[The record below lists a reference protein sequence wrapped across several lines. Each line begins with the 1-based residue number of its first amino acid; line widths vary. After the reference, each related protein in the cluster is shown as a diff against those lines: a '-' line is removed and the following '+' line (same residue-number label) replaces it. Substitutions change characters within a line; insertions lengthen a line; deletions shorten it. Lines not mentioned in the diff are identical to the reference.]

1 MSNKIPR
8 DQSQTLEINND
19 EIESM
24 MEQYADERTVE
35 NLNRLVG
42 MFHKGRVIVPANMGP
57 KKQPAPYFIT
67 NQEGKIFL
75 PVFTSKKQL
84 TSKISTPYLL
94 NIPYIAA
101 NTMALQD
108 GLNCEGIVVNPFS
121 NNLVF
126 RKELLVKIDEVEK
139 KRQAA
144 GGTGPVAGKKVQMT
158 EQEYMAYELR
168 QFGGIFLPKI
178 LFEKAKEFVDELC
191 DRKEACVDEL
201 FEASYQQK
209 RLYPYLEEEFAVM
222 PMDMSEEQLIVR
234 IDMPTRDASV
244 GSCDR
249 VYLVWD
255 KVAEKGR
262 YFTIERAAKGYI
274 IGEVTSELHHL
285 NYGEAPVEGAEI
297 QRILEMMENEKFQ
310 TS

>member
-1 MSNKIPR
+1 MTKRIPK

-19 EIESM
+19 EIESA
-24 MEQYADERTVE
+24 MEQYAGERTVE

-42 MFHKGRVIVPANMGP
+42 MFHRGRVIVPANMGP
-57 KKQPAPYFIT
+57 KKQPAPYLIT
-67 NQEGKIFL
+67 NQEGRIFL

-84 TSKISTPYLL
+84 TSKLPAPYLL

-101 NTMALQD
+101 NTMALKD
-108 GLNCEGIVVNPFS
+108 GLNCEGIVVNPFT
-121 NNLVF
+121 NNLIF

-144 GGTGPVAGKKVQMT
+144 GEAGPAAGRKVKMT
-158 EQEYMAYELR
+158 EREYMAYELR
-168 QFGGIFLPKI
+168 QFGGIFLPRI
-178 LFEKAKEFVDELC
+178 LFDKAQEFVDELC
-191 DRKEACVDEL
+191 DRKGACVDEL

-234 IDMPTRDASV
+234 IDMPTRDAGV

-249 VYLVWD
+249 VYIVWD
-255 KVAEKGR
+255 KVAKQGR
-262 YFTIERAAKGYI
+262 YFTIERAAQGYVF
-274 IGEVTSELHHL
+274 GEVTSELRHL

-297 QRILEMMENEKFQ
+297 QRILQLLEDERLH